1 MYQKGVKSV
10 SKEKKSASFDIIA
23 KLFNYLCTIIRHKT
37 NKIQVL
43 IPEFER
49 L

>member
-10 SKEKKSASFDIIA
+10 SKEKKSASFDTIS

-37 NKIQVL
+37 NKTQVS
-43 IPEFER
+43 IPKFER